1 VGSLYFTSEDSLN
14 LYNSNNRTYNY
25 FTYKNQTDNYQQDHY
40 QLFFNHQFNQSLLLN
55 IAGFMTRGRGYYEEF
70 KPQQNYVDYGLEPP
84 VMGADTVSSTDLIR
98 QRWLDN
104 YFYGGIFSLQYKH
117 ASDQLILG
125 GGWSRY
131 NGKHYGNIIW
141 AENGGVPDDYQYYY
155 EPADKNDV
163 NIYAKW
169 QHQLSTRWTVFADLQ
184 YRTVNYQIDGF
195 DDNPTIRVDQVY
207 HFINPKAGISYKNQQ
222 WSAYFSY
229 SKASHEPN
237 RDDFEAGTN
246 ELPKPE
252 DLQDFELGLERK
264 SSVFSYGITGY
275 YMLYRN
281 QLVLTG
287 KVNDVGNYTRT
298 NIPDSY
304 RLGLE
309 LQGAVH
315 PTDWF
320 SAMGN
325 LTLSQNKVLNYTEYI
340 DDYDNGGQQSFSYSK
355 TDIAFSPAIIGGF
368 TLNFY
373 PVKNLE
379 LSLPGKYVSKEYLD
393 NAQKDD
399 RSLHGYYVQ
408 NLRLSYTIRSNS
420 IRATDFIF
428 QLNNVFNK
436 KYEPNGYTYSY
447 FYGGQLIT
455 ENFLFP
461 MAGINFMFAVNIKI

>member
-1 VGSLYFTSEDSLN
+1 
-14 LYNSNNRTYNY
+14 
-25 FTYKNQTDNYQQDHY
+25 
-40 QLFFNHQFNQSLLLN
+40 
-55 IAGFMTRGRGYYEEF
+55 
-70 KPQQNYVDYGLEPP
+70 
-84 VMGADTVSSTDLIR
+84 
-98 QRWLDN
+98 
-104 YFYGGIFSLQYKH
+104 
-117 ASDQLILG
+117 
-125 GGWSRY
+125 
-131 NGKHYGNIIW
+131 
-141 AENGGVPDDYQYYY
+141 
-155 EPADKNDV
+155 
-163 NIYAKW
+163 
-169 QHQLSTRWTVFADLQ
+169 
-184 YRTVNYQIDGF
+184 
-195 DDNPTIRVDQVY
+195 
-207 HFINPKAGISYKNQQ
+207 
-222 WSAYFSY
+222 
-229 SKASHEPN
+229 
-237 RDDFEAGTN
+237 
-246 ELPKPE
+246 
-252 DLQDFELGLERK
+252 
-264 SSVFSYGITGY
+264 
-275 YMLYRN
+275 MLYRN